1 MGRPH
6 PQITHFS
13 RKLDVPG
20 ENVHFHYPGA
30 PKTQTFR
37 LFPNFSRH
45 ASSLNDTDQSKARKI
60 RIFCL
65 SVQIGTRLRGTPG
78 GPDPSHQSGIQDSC
92 NVPIQEGNCGAGLH
106 RATGDANHY
115 TNFLRHAFTSSLK
128 QKESSFRG
136 KINPS
141 FSVVVSRIKRTQNTE
156 ILIT

>member
-45 ASSLNDTDQSKARKI
+45 ASSLNDADQSKARKI
-60 RIFCL
+60 RIFSV
-65 SVQIGTRLRGTPG
+65 SVQFGTRLRGSPA
-78 GPDPSHQSGIQDSC
+78 GPDPSHQSGIQDLC
-92 NVPIQEGNCGAGLH
+92 NVPIPKGIAGP
-106 RATGDANHY
+106 
-115 TNFLRHAFTSSLK
+115 AFTGPPATQIITRTSSVTRAFLP
-128 QKESSFRG
+128 SS
-136 KINPS
+136 KKKVH
-141 FSVVVSRIKRTQNTE
+141 SVVKSTPVAPWLCPDLNGQKIGKF
-156 ILIT
+156 